1 MKNLILICLLFVG
14 VYSYASESVVIKK
27 SNATENIVS
36 LEQNVIENVDS
47 LDDFYRCRADITYNG
62 EYVTS
67 TYGFGATADEACANA
82 RKAAADFIKAQE

>member
-1 MKNLILICLLFVG
+1 MQKNVKMKNLILICLLFVG

-27 SNATENIVS
+27 SNVT
-36 LEQNVIENVDS
+36 ENVDS

>member
-1 MKNLILICLLFVG
+1 MQKNVKMKNLILICLLFVG

-27 SNATENIVS
+27 SNVT
-36 LEQNVIENVDS
+36 ENVDS
-47 LDDFYRCRADITYNG
+47 LDDIYRCRADITYNG

>member
-1 MKNLILICLLFVG
+1 MQKNVKMKNLILICLLFVG

-27 SNATENIVS
+27 SNVT
-36 LEQNVIENVDS
+36 ENVDS

-62 EYVTS
+62 EYVSS

>member
-1 MKNLILICLLFVG
+1 MQKNVKMKNLILICLLFVG

-27 SNATENIVS
+27 SNVT
-36 LEQNVIENVDS
+36 ENVDS
-47 LDDFYRCRADITYNG
+47 LDDIYRCRADITYNG

-82 RKAAADFIKAQE
+82 RKAAADFFT